1 MTCRFSNTK
10 NPNYLNIAEAS
21 DLHLGHARTPTEHIA
36 TNLLKAFPDNPETAE
51 LDLIILA
58 GDIMDQLITLP
69 TSTVV
74 TEIEMW
80 ILSFLVLC
88 AKYDIE
94 VYIVEGTPRHD
105 RKQSYLFDHLNTMYK
120 IGAKVTYVQKLTVH
134 RSERWG
140 ATFLF
145 VPDEHAA
152 DQHQVYLDAAKA
164 VRTAGLE
171 KVDYGIMHS
180 AFEYHYPPNLNL
192 PSLDSALFM
201 SLVLEWIFIGHIHVH
216 RVYERIINAGS
227 FDRLTFGEEEPK
239 GHYRVKSYG
248 NGTVGDEVKFIE
260 NVDAKRYDTIDVT
273 GLDLKA
279 VEAAIAAKNMPMSS
293 NLRLLCDKTDQAFF
307 AERELQNT
315 FLSFRIVVKA
325 KKEKKAEDSSLK
337 QIDPLAPTRAL
348 VSVDITPENVSRLLS
363 ARMMAADIKPDDEK
377 MSRLMGLVEGLVN
390 G

>member
-21 DLHLGHARTPTEHIA
+21 DIHLGHARTPTEHIT
-36 TNLLKAFPDNPETAE
+36 TNLMKAFPDNPETAE

-74 TEIEMW
+74 TEIELW
-80 ILSFLVLC
+80 ILSLLQLC
-88 AKYDIE
+88 GKHDIE
-94 VYIVEGTPRHD
+94 LYIVEGTPRHD
-105 RKQSYLFDHLNTMYK
+105 RKQSYLFNHLNAMYSV
-120 IGAKVTYVQKLTVH
+120 GAKVTYMQKLTVH

-164 VRTAGLE
+164 VRAAGLE

-180 AFEYHYPPNLNL
+180 AFEYHYPPTLNL

-201 SLVLEWIFIGHIHVH
+201 SLVLEWIFIGHIHTG

-239 GHYRVKSYG
+239 GHFRVKSYG
-248 NGTVGDEVKFIE
+248 NGTVGDEVKFVE

-273 GLDLKA
+273 GLDLA
-279 VEAAIAAKNMPMSS
+279 DVEAAVAAKNMPMGS
-293 NLRLLCDKTDQAFF
+293 NLRLLCEKTDQAFF

-315 FLSFRIVVKA
+315 FLSFRLVVKA
-325 KKEKKAEDSSLK
+325 KKVKEATVK
-337 QIDPLAPTRAL
+337 QVDPLAPTRTL

-363 ARMMAADIKPDDEK
+363 ARMLKADIPPDEAK
-377 MSRLMGLVEGLVN
+377 LNRLMGLVEGLVN

>member
-1 MTCRFSNTK
+1 MTCRFTNTK
-10 NPNYLNIAEAS
+10 NPNYLNIAETS
-21 DLHLGHARTPTEHIA
+21 DIHLGHARTPTEWIT
-36 TNLLKAFPDNPETAE
+36 TNLLAAFPDNPETAE

-80 ILSFLVLC
+80 ILMFLTLC

-105 RKQSYLFDHLNTMYK
+105 RKQSYLFDHLNAMYN

-134 RSERWG
+134 RSERWN

-152 DQHQVYLDAAKA
+152 DQHQVYLDSAKA
-164 VRTAGLE
+164 IRNAGLE
-171 KVDYGIMHS
+171 KVDFGIMHS

-201 SLVLEWIFIGHIHVH
+201 SLVREWIFIGHIHIH

-248 NGTVGDEVKFIE
+248 NGTVGDEVKFVE
-260 NVDAKRYDTIDVT
+260 NTNAKRYDTIDVS
-273 GLDLKA
+273 GMELA
-279 VEAAIAAKNMPMSS
+279 EVEAAVAAKDMPLGS
-293 NLRLLCDKTDQAFF
+293 NLRLLCDKTDKAFF

-315 FLSFRIVVKA
+315 FLSFRLVVKA
-325 KKEKKAEDSSLK
+325 KKVKEPVVK
-337 QIDPLAPTRAL
+337 QVDPLTPTRAL
-348 VSVDITPENVSRLLS
+348 VSVDITPENVARLLS
-363 ARMMAADIKPDDEK
+363 ARMLNGDNRPDEEK
-377 MSRLMGLVEGLVN
+377 LGRLLSHVEGLLN

>member
-21 DLHLGHARTPTEHIA
+21 DIHLGHARTPTEHIT
-36 TNLLKAFPDNPETAE
+36 TNLMKAFPDNPETAE

-74 TEIEMW
+74 TEIELW
-80 ILSFLVLC
+80 ILSLLQLC
-88 AKYDIE
+88 AKHDIE
-94 VYIVEGTPRHD
+94 LYIVEGTPRHD
-105 RKQSYLFDHLNTMYK
+105 RKQSYLFNHLNTMYSV
-120 IGAKVTYVQKLTVH
+120 GAKVTYMQKLTVH

-164 VRTAGLE
+164 VRAAGLE

-180 AFEYHYPPNLNL
+180 AFEYHYPPTLNL

-201 SLVLEWIFIGHIHVH
+201 SLVLEWIFIGHIHTG

-239 GHYRVKSYG
+239 GHFRVKSYG
-248 NGTVGDEVKFIE
+248 NGTVGDEVKFVE

-273 GLDLKA
+273 GLDLA
-279 VEAAIAAKNMPMSS
+279 DVEAAVAAKNMPMGS
-293 NLRLLCDKTDQAFF
+293 NLRLLCEKTDQAFF

-315 FLSFRIVVKA
+315 FLSFRLVVKA
-325 KKEKKAEDSSLK
+325 KKVKEATVK
-337 QIDPLAPTRAL
+337 QVDPLAPTRTL

-363 ARMMAADIKPDDEK
+363 ARMLKADIPPDEAK
-377 MSRLMGLVEGLVN
+377 LNRLMGLVEGLVN